1 MKVSELTKILVK
13 DGWYIHRHGK
23 KHDIYRHPTKPEQIS
38 LERHQSSEI
47 ANGTCNK
54 ILKTAGLK

>member
-1 MKVSELTKILVK
+1 MKVSELRKILVK
-13 DGWYIHRHGK
+13 DAWYILMHGK
-23 KHDIYRHPTKPEQIS
+23 KHDIYRQPTKPKQIA